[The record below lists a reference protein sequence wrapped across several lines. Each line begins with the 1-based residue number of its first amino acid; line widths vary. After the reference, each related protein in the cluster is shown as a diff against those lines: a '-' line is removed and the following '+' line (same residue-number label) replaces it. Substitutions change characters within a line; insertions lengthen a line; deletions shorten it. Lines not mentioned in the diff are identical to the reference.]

1 MNGLRKYNYI
11 KNKRVEEEV
20 KLFMFIH
27 NLLSLLTYAVKQW
40 RRKYFVKFT
49 HETCSCDASCIF
61 FIATR
66 RTKECTTA
74 NRTFFLNEKNVMIY
88 TGRRIKFIFTC
99 KDISNVYFFFSIHSR
114 TILTTLKQQIES
126 FFGKRDLFVNRR
138 NHCKENIYKKR
149 KKLFKKRDRERS

>member
-74 NRTFFLNEKNVMIY
+74 NRTFFPNEKNVMIY

-99 KDISNVYFFFSIHSR
+99 KDISNVYFFFFD
-114 TILTTLKQQIES
+114 TFANNFNNFETT
-126 FFGKRDLFVNRR
+126 NR
-138 NHCKENIYKKR
+138 KFLWE
-149 KKLFKKRDRERS
+149 ERSLREQKKSLQRKYI

>member
-11 KNKRVEEEV
+11 NNKRVEEEV

-27 NLLSLLTYAVKQW
+27 NLLSLLTYAIKQW

-66 RTKECTTA
+66 RTS
-74 NRTFFLNEKNVMIY
+74 KNIQERRIEQFPERKKCNDIHR
-88 TGRRIKFIFTC
+88 RRIKFIFTFILV
-99 KDISNVYFFFSIHSR
+99 KIYIYITQTFIFFSIH
-114 TILTTLKQQIES
+114 L
-126 FFGKRDLFVNRR
+126 
-138 NHCKENIYKKR
+138 
-149 KKLFKKRDRERS
+149 

>member
-49 HETCSCDASCIF
+49 HETDM
-61 FIATR
+61 
-66 RTKECTTA
+66 
-74 NRTFFLNEKNVMIY
+74 FLWRILHILYRYETHKRMYNSESNSFPNEKNVMIY

-99 KDISNVYFFFSIHSR
+99 KDISNVYFFFFD
-114 TILTTLKQQIES
+114 TFANNFNNFETT
-126 FFGKRDLFVNRR
+126 NR
-138 NHCKENIYKKR
+138 KFLWE
-149 KKLFKKRDRERS
+149 ERSLREQKKSLQRKYI